1 MINRETF
8 FAGSVSNLLR
18 IFIANSSVTTG
29 AGLTGV
35 TSGSGITLYYLRD
48 GQSSTTNVPLS
59 AGTTGTWSSGGFV
72 EVDATHMPGIYEI
85 GVPNAVLA
93 TGAAKA
99 TMYLQGAS
107 NMQETPVFIELPTGD
122 AYAALVTNTYSQP
135 GSVPA
140 ATNTLVNV
148 LMWMFT
154 LSRNLITTTAT
165 TQTVYADNNTSTISA
180 ATVTD
185 DGVTATRGKWT

>member
-1 MINRETF
+1 MIQAKSII
-8 FAGSVSNLLR
+8 AGSTSTLVRL
-18 IFIANSSVTTG
+18 FVANSSVTTG

-35 TSGSGITLYYLRD
+35 TSGSGVTLYYIRD
-48 GQSSTTNVPLS
+48 GQGSTTNVPLS

-72 EVDATHMPGIYEI
+72 EVDSTHMPGIYEI

-93 TGAAKA
+93 TGVAKA
-99 TMYLQGAS
+99 TLYLQGAA

-140 ATNTLVNV
+140 ATNTLVNA

-180 ATVTD
+180 ATVSD
-185 DGVTATRGKWT
+185 DGTTAQRGKYS

>member
-35 TSGSGITLYYLRD
+35 TSGSGVALYYLRD

-59 AGTTGTWSSGGFV
+59 AGVTGTWSSGGFV
-72 EVDATHMPGIYEI
+72 EVDSTHMPGIYEV

-93 TGAAKA
+93 TGVGKA
-99 TMYLQGAS
+99 TLYLQGAV
-107 NMQETPVFIELPTGD
+107 NMQETPVFLELLTGD
-122 AYAALVTNTYSQP
+122 PYAALVTTTYAQP
-135 GSVPA
+135 SAVPA
-140 ATNTLVNV
+140 ATNTLVNI
-148 LMWMFT
+148 LTWMFS
-154 LSRNLITTTAT
+154 LSRNMVKTTAT
-165 TQTVYADNNTSTISA
+165 TQTLLADNNSTTISA

-185 DGVTATRGKWT
+185 DGTTSTRGKWS